1 MLQKLKKR
9 IHLLW
14 FIFTL
19 QGQDTLT
26 VMSYNVLRFDGN
38 TTVRAAYIKKTI
50 DYVKPDIV
58 VLQEIEHQSGID
70 LLLNNVFNVD
80 STVFAAGP
88 LPSNQYM
95 KSGIIYRTSAF
106 DLTSNVSLSTVLRD
120 IPGYTLS
127 IKNAHTNVAPFT
139 VFGAHLKASQGEE
152 DQRWQEAKILYDYVA
167 KQDSNF
173 HYIMAGDFN
182 MYDPSEPAYKL
193 LTDSMTVDLEDPI
206 GDWNRNDGSHVHK
219 FTQST
224 RDSQLSDGGASGG
237 LDDRFDFILFSDH
250 FTKKDPDMKYVEG
263 SYKVIGNDENH
274 FNKSIIDGS
283 NSAVPDSIAEAIY
296 YASDHYPV
304 VAKIAY
310 TSKSS
315 TSPIAHAGGDITAAI
330 GDTVTLDGSQSYDP
344 NGTIIYYVWDQT
356 SGPEITLN
364 MGGSVQANFV
374 VPEVNL
380 TTTFTFK
387 LTVSDNDGE
396 GATDFVNVMVPIVG
410 GYTPYDIQFTENKGT
425 GEDCYPSD
433 FEGQN
438 VEVTGIVTAVRPD
451 QTYPNFFFQDPTK
464 KDWAGMFVYVNK
476 DYTAPAVG
484 DEVKL
489 KGDVAEY
496 YGMTEMKNLDATE
509 ILSSNNSVNPVN
521 VAAAS
526 ISGDCRIWVE
536 KYEGMLVQL
545 TNVSV
550 SQSANPDGQWY
561 VSDWSGTAMIDGY
574 LFDGDWITPAFGTH
588 FVSITGVLHYSYGE
602 YKLMPR
608 NSDDFNA
615 PVTSIGDELPDR
627 FELLTNY
634 PNPFNPS
641 TTIEF
646 DVENNVKTHGHVSL
660 QILDINGRL
669 VTTLINGV
677 PHSNKMIWNGRNDKG
692 QSMPAGVYFAR
703 LTTAST
709 TLTQKMVLLK

>member
-1 MLQKLKKR
+1 MLKGVIKR
-9 IHLLW
+9 MHMLW
-14 FIFTL
+14 FLFIL
-19 QGQDTLT
+19 NGQDTLT

-38 TTVRAAYIKKTI
+38 TTTRAAYLKKTM
-50 DYVKPDIV
+50 DYVKPDV
-58 VLQEIEHQSGID
+58 VMFQEIEHQSGID
-70 LLLNNVFNVD
+70 LLLNNVFNID

-95 KSGIIYRTSAF
+95 KSGMIYRASAF

-127 IKNAHTNVAPFT
+127 IKNAHANVSPLTIFS
-139 VFGAHLKASQGEE
+139 AHLKASQGEE
-152 DQRWQEAKILYDYVA
+152 YQRWEEAKVLYDYVA
-167 KQDSNF
+167 NQDSNF

-182 MYDPSEPAYKL
+182 VYDPSEPAYRL

-206 GDWNRNDGSHVHK
+206 GDWNRDEGSHVDK
-219 FTQST
+219 YTQST
-224 RDSQLSDGGASGG
+224 RNSQLSDGGASGG

-250 FTKKDPDMKYVEG
+250 FTKKDPDLKYVEG
-263 SYKVIGNDENH
+263 SYKVIGNDGNH
-274 FNKSIIDGS
+274 FNTSIIDGA
-283 NSAVPDSIAEAIY
+283 NTIVPDSIAEAIY

-344 NGTIIYYVWDQT
+344 NGTIIYYTWDQI
-356 SGPEITLN
+356 SGPAITLN
-364 MGGSVQANFV
+364 MSGSVKANFV
-374 VPEVNL
+374 VPDVNR
-380 TTTFTFK
+380 TTTLTFK
-387 LTVSDNDGE
+387 LTVFDNDGE
-396 GATDFVNVMVPIVG
+396 GGSDFVNVVVPIIG

-438 VEVTGIVTAVRPD
+438 VEVTGVVTAVRPD

-464 KDWAGMFVYVNK
+464 DEWAGMFVYVK
-476 DYTAPAVG
+476 SDYTAPSVG
-484 DEVKL
+484 DLVKL
-489 KGDVAEY
+489 KGDVVEY

-509 ILSSNNSVNPVN
+509 ILSSNHHVDPTP

-526 ISGDCRIWVE
+526 ISGDCREWVE

-574 LFDGDWITPAFGTH
+574 LFDGDWINPEYGSH
-588 FVSITGVLHYSYGE
+588 FVSIIGVLHYSYGE

-608 NSDDFNA
+608 NIQDFNA
-615 PVTSIGDELPDR
+615 PVTAIGEELPSQ
-627 FELLTNY
+627 FELLDNY

-646 DVENNVKTHGHVSL
+646 SAGNTDRYSL
-660 QILDINGRL
+660 RLDILDINGRL
-669 VTTLINGV
+669 VATLINGI
-677 PHSNKMIWNGRNDKG
+677 PHTNKIVWNGQNSQG
-692 QSMPAGVYFAR
+692 HLMPAGVYFAR
-703 LTTAST
+703 LTSASASRI
-709 TLTQKMVLLK
+709 QKMILLK